1 MTDKENPV
9 NSTGLRK
16 VRKEMSESRHVNILD
31 SIDRMD
37 AAAEK
42 KTEDI
47 PTLPRAETKDILWM
61 LKKHRYEGW
70 D

>member
-1 MTDKENPV
+1 MTDKKNPV
-9 NSTGLRK
+9 YSTGLRK

-31 SIDRMD
+31 SIERMD
-37 AAAEK
+37 AAAEM

-47 PTLPRAETKDILWM
+47 PTLHRAETKDILWM

>member
-1 MTDKENPV
+1 MTDKKNPV
-9 NSTGLRK
+9 NYTGLRK

-31 SIDRMD
+31 SIERMD
-37 AAAEK
+37 TAAEK

-47 PTLPRAETKDILWM
+47 PTLHRAETKDILWM
-61 LKKHRYEGW
+61 LKKHKYEGW

>member
-1 MTDKENPV
+1 MTDKKNPV
-9 NSTGLRK
+9 YSTGLRK

-31 SIDRMD
+31 SIERMD

-47 PTLPRAETKDILWM
+47 PTLHRAETKDILWM
-61 LKKHRYEGW
+61 LKKHKYEGW

>member
-31 SIDRMD
+31 SIERMD

-42 KTEDI
+42 KTEGI
-47 PTLPRAETKDILWM
+47 PTLHRAETKDILWM
-61 LKKHRYEGW
+61 LKKHKYEGW